1 MIVDFIYDVATP
13 NGYLAHKVIPEF
25 EDRTHVKF
33 NYIPCLAGGIF
44 KLTNNTPPLI
54 ANADVKNKSDYFFIE
69 MNRFIQKHKIN
80 QFKNNS
86 YFPQNSLLIQR
97 GAIAAQQL
105 NIFKEYVDCTMS
117 GMWEKDLNIQDK
129 DVLKQALQEDGIDY
143 KAIFNIIET
152 KECKDQLIANT
163 SWAVEKGAFGIPTF
177 FIDDQ
182 IFFGKDHMYQ
192 LEEYISSK
200 KL

>member
-129 DVLKQALQEDGIDY
+129 DVLKQALEEDGIDY

-192 LEEYISSK
+192 LEEYINSK
-200 KL
+200 K

>member
-25 EDRTHVKF
+25 ENRTHVKF

-129 DVLKQALQEDGIDY
+129 DVLKQALEEDGIDY